1 MRQLLKYHAGIIN
14 RRKCT
19 KWLYLCSNDMNI
31 KRNKSYFFK
40 NTLSSSG
47 DYQWE
52 IIPFGILTVTVQIF
66 HFVSSSDVTFGSFP
80 VSLDVAGDA
89 GLCSVRSISFGMIRV
104 RSLTSD
110 ATEASEAL

>member
-1 MRQLLKYHAGIIN
+1 MKLEYHAGIIN

-31 KRNKSYFFK
+31 KRNKSY
-40 NTLSSSG
+40 TLSSSG
-47 DYQWE
+47 EDYRRE
-52 IIPFGILTVTVQIF
+52 IIPFRILTVTVQIF

-89 GLCSVRSISFGMIRV
+89 GLCSVHSLGIILV
-104 RSLTSD
+104 RSLTSE
-110 ATEASEAL
+110 ATEASDEL

>member
-1 MRQLLKYHAGIIN
+1 MKYHAGIIN

-31 KRNKSYFFK
+31 KRNKSY
-40 NTLSSSG
+40 TLSSSG
-47 DYQWE
+47 EDYRKE
-52 IIPFGILTVTVQIF
+52 IIPFRILTVTVQIF

-89 GLCSVRSISFGMIRV
+89 GLCSVISFGIILV
-104 RSLTSD
+104 RSLTSE
-110 ATEASEAL
+110 ATEASEL

>member
-1 MRQLLKYHAGIIN
+1 MISQVETLLKYHAGIIN

-31 KRNKSYFFK
+31 KRNKSY
-40 NTLSSSG
+40 TLSSSG
-47 DYQWE
+47 DYRRE
-52 IIPFGILTVTVQIF
+52 TIRFRILTVTVQIF

-104 RSLTSD
+104 RSLTSE
-110 ATEASEAL
+110 ATEASEL